1 MHVRDFRGD
10 QSLFSSG
17 LIFTAIISVLGVV
30 LTGMFVPVIEN
41 ACKYAQVSREILD
54 NSDWINL
61 TIAHAPYGQKPP
73 LLFWLGA
80 VFYSFF
86 GVSLFAFKFPVW
98 MISLVGIFS
107 TYRLAKLL
115 YTREIGMLAAFLWAT
130 SLGYFHFHN
139 DIHSDTVLVNFVIL
153 AIWQFAAFFRFKKWH
168 QFAVGSVATGL
179 AMLAKGP
186 IGLAIPVAA
195 LGTDLLVHRKGKEIF
210 HVRWL
215 LALLIAGIVLS
226 PALIGL
232 FHQFGMKGLKFYF
245 WTNNIGRITG
255 SYQSSDSS
263 FFIYFHNLILLSLP
277 WAMFVYPALILEI
290 RKYILQI
297 IHKQKPGKTDE
308 FITMGGFLVTFGVLT
323 VASQKNPHYLMSVMP
338 LAMILT
344 AKWILEI
351 FRGDRFKK
359 LKKVLT
365 GIHYVY
371 PVLLVIVILL
381 VMLWVVSEERVWVWL
396 FLLAGTGALF
406 FGYRKFHGLRK
417 QIYILLVTQVLLF
430 VSFNL
435 SIFPSLL
442 DRYSPFEACQ
452 IFNEEA
458 DPGDQLHSYRLRYW
472 SIFYYSKNY
481 GEWITNDEQLKE
493 ISTREGTWIFTDGP
507 GLNAL
512 NRWGIPY
519 TLKGEF
525 THQGIKEQ
533 TAALLLPGSQ
543 EPDLHTHY
551 LVELTD

>member
-1 MHVRDFRGD
+1 MKEFRGD
-10 QSLFSSG
+10 QPFFSVG
-17 LIFTAIISVLGVV
+17 FVFIAIISVLVIS

-80 VFYSFF
+80 LFYSFF

-98 MISLVGIFS
+98 IISWVGIFS
-107 TYRLAKLL
+107 TYRLGRLL
-115 YTREIGMLAAFLWAT
+115 YNRPVGWLAAFLWAT
-130 SLGYFHFHN
+130 SLGYLHFHN

-153 AIWQFAAFFRFKKWH
+153 AIWQFTAFFRSKKWH
-168 QFAVGSVATGL
+168 QFVIGSVAIGL

-186 IGLAIPVAA
+186 IGLAIPIAA
-195 LGTDLLVHRKGKEIF
+195 LGIDLLVHHKGKEIF

-215 LALLIAGIVLS
+215 LAILLAGIVMS

-232 FHQFGMKGLKFYF
+232 FNQFGVSGLKFYF

-263 FFIYFHNLILLSLP
+263 VFLYFHSLILVSLP
-277 WAMFVYPALILEI
+277 WFMFVYPALILEI
-290 RKYILQI
+290 RKYILHV
-297 IHKQKPGKTDE
+297 IHRRKLRETDE
-308 FITMGGFLVTFGVLT
+308 FITLGGFVVTFVVLT

-344 AKWILEI
+344 AKWVLEI
-351 FRGDRFKK
+351 FNGDAFKK
-359 LKKVLT
+359 LKKAIT
-365 GIHYVY
+365 GINYVY
-371 PVLLVIVILL
+371 PVLVVIVIML
-381 VMLWVVSEERVWVWL
+381 VMLWVVPEERVWLWL

-406 FGYRKFHGLRK
+406 FCYRKFHGLRK
-417 QIYILLVTQVLLF
+417 QLSILLVAQVLFF
-430 VSFNL
+430 VCFNL

-442 DRYSPFEACQ
+442 DHYSTFKACRT
-452 IFNEEA
+452 FNEEA
-458 DPGDQLHSYRLRYW
+458 DPEDQLHSLRLRYW

-481 GEWITNDEQLKE
+481 GEWITDEKRMKE
-493 ISTREGTWIFTDGP
+493 ISDCGGAWIFTDGP

-512 NRWGIPY
+512 DHWGIAY
-519 TLKGEF
+519 TLRGEF
-525 THQGIKEQ
+525 PHRNLKEQ
-533 TAALLLPGSQ
+533 TAAYLLRGTAEQDLPV
-543 EPDLHTHY
+543 HY
-551 LVELTD
+551 LVELPD